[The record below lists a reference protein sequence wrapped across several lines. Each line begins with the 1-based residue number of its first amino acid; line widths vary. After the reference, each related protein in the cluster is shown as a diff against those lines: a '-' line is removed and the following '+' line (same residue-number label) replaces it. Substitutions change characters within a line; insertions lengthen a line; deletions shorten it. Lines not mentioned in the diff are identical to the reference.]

1 MPEGS
6 KVTVGDNGDVTVTY
20 PDGSKDTIPGDKVVE
35 GKSDA
40 DKNEL
45 KVPSDKVKVDDPNKL
60 TEGEK
65 SEVVKAVED
74 ANKDENGKSTLPE
87 GSKVTVGDNGDVT
100 VTYPDG
106 FKDTIPGDK
115 VVEGKS
121 DADKNELKV
130 PSDKVKVDDP
140 NKLTEDEKSEVV
152 KAVEDANKDE
162 SGKSTLPEGSKVT
175 VGDNGD
181 VTVTYP
187 DGSKDTIP
195 GDKVVEGQ
203 TDADKNEPKVPG
215 DKVKVDDPNKLT
227 EDEKSE
233 VVKAIED
240 ANKDENGKSTL
251 PEGSKVTVGD
261 NGDVTITYPDGSK
274 DTIPGDQVIE
284 GKSDADKHEPTVPG
298 GDKVKVD
305 NPTKLTDDEKNAVKD
320 KVDEANPNLPDGT
333 KITVG
338 DDGTTTI
345 TYPDGST
352 NTIPGHD
359 LVTGK
364 TDADKYPLNPGQ
376 AVDVVDPNHL
386 TQAEQD
392 QVKEAIRTAN
402 PTAPIATITV
412 DAAGNVQ
419 VTFADGSTTTLQ
431 ANLHEHVTEATTG
444 SATKPGAGT
453 NGDQTKGARSTN
465 QTATKQQAQQHLP
478 QTGDQ
483 PATWAM
489 LSGLGVAFLGLLGL
503 KKKRE
508 D

>member
-35 GKSDA
+35 GQTDA
-40 DKNEL
+40 DKNEP
-45 KVPSDKVKVDDPNKL
+45 KVPGDKVKVDDPNKL
-60 TEGEK
+60 TEDEK

-106 FKDTIPGDK
+106 SKDTIPGDK
-115 VVEGKS
+115 VVEGQT
-121 DADKNELKV
+121 DADKNEPKV
-130 PSDKVKVDDP
+130 PGDKVKVDDP

-162 SGKSTLPEGSKVT
+162 NGKSTLPEGSKVT

-333 KITVG
+333 KVTVG
-338 DDGTTTI
+338 DDDHHVPGWL
-345 TYPDGST
+345 YEYDSRSRLGNGQDGC
-352 NTIPGHD
+352 G
-359 LVTGK
+359 
-364 TDADKYPLNPGQ
+364 
-376 AVDVVDPNHL
+376 
-386 TQAEQD
+386 
-392 QVKEAIRTAN
+392 
-402 PTAPIATITV
+402 
-412 DAAGNVQ
+412 
-419 VTFADGSTTTLQ
+419 
-431 ANLHEHVTEATTG
+431 
-444 SATKPGAGT
+444 
-453 NGDQTKGARSTN
+453 
-465 QTATKQQAQQHLP
+465 
-478 QTGDQ
+478 
-483 PATWAM
+483 
-489 LSGLGVAFLGLLGL
+489 
-503 KKKRE
+503 
-508 D
+508 